1 MSLDRAL
8 MLTDLAAWLALD
20 DGHRAKLRETCLRL
34 SIKAGR
40 RWGDIP
46 DDELVRIYR
55 AAFGGD
61 GRTDAEFDSEIPF

>member
-1 MSLDRAL
+1 MALDRAL

-20 DGHRAKLRETCLRL
+20 EANRAKLRELTTRL
-34 SIKAGR
+34 CIRSGR

-46 DDELVRIYR
+46 DDELVRIYT

-61 GRTDAEFDSEIPF
+61 GRTDAEFDADINF